1 MVIQDVETFL
11 CMVVVIKELIDL
23 KKEFF
28 LYYSIKIVTF
38 LILNIVT
45 SKFKSKKNQQVEL

>member
-11 CMVVVIKELIDL
+11 CMVAVIKELIDL

-28 LYYSIKIVTF
+28 LCYSIKIVTF

>member
-1 MVIQDVETFL
+1 MVTQDVGIFL
-11 CMVVVIKELIDL
+11 CMVVVTKELIDL

-28 LYYSIKIVTF
+28 LCYSIKIATF